1 MSQHPYDLPD
11 EVRVEING
19 PVRIVTMTRPERFN
33 AVNLGLHAGMARVW
47 RQIDDDE
54 DARAVVL
61 TGAGKAFSSGGD
73 FDFFGEVHH
82 GIARRR
88 RLLREARDII
98 TEMCRFPLPVVAAVN
113 GPAVGFGCSV
123 ALLADLVVMEEQ
135 AYLADP
141 HVSVGLP
148 AADGGVAVWPL
159 LLGMLR
165 VKEYLLLGERIPA
178 TLAKELGLANRV
190 VPTGAGLASAV
201 ELAERLAAL
210 PPMAVQETK
219 RALNLQIERS
229 MAGVVEFALSAESE
243 CFGTEDHQAIVRS
256 FQEAKAKER

>member
-1 MSQHPYDLPD
+1 MAGLYDLPE
-11 EVRVEING
+11 EVQVTADG
-19 PVRIVTMTRPERFN
+19 PVRIVTMARPERLN

-47 RQIDDDE
+47 RQIDDDV
-54 DARAVVL
+54 AAQAVVL
-61 TGAGKAFSSGGD
+61 TGAGNAFSSGGD

-82 GIARRR
+82 GVARRR

-178 TLAKELGLANRV
+178 QLAQEIGLANRV
-190 VPTGAGLASAV
+190 VPTGSGMDTALEFAHRLASA
-201 ELAERLAAL
+201 

-229 MAGVVEFALSAESE
+229 MAGVVDFALSAESE
-243 CFGTEDHQAIVRS
+243 CFASEDHQAIVRR
-256 FQEAKAKER
+256 FQDDRAKEA